1 MIKLQNNGRT
11 TLVHD
16 VYRLEPQGILEVPEK
31 VAKRWLHIEG
41 VVEYVA
47 PIDLKAQKE
56 AYEAEIAQL
65 KAELAKAKEAKAKEA
80 KAAKKK

>member
-1 MIKLQNNGRT
+1 MIKLQNNGRA
-11 TLVHD
+11 TLVHGK
-16 VYRLEPQGILEVPEK
+16 YRLTPQEILEVPEE
-31 VAKRWLHIEG
+31 VAKIWLHIEG

-65 KAELAKAKEAKAKEA
+65 KAELAKAKEAKV
-80 KAAKKK
+80 AKKK

>member
-1 MIKLQNNGRT
+1 MIKLQNNGRA
-11 TLVHD
+11 TLVHGE
-16 VYRLEPQGILEVPEK
+16 YKLAPQEILEVPEK
-31 VAKRWLHIEG
+31 VAKIWLHIEG

-65 KAELAKAKEAKAKEA
+65 KAELAKAKEAKV
-80 KAAKKK
+80 AKKK